1 MYTLFKCKLERRK
14 DMKIEKDYLDTLF
27 EFYGI
32 ESAPNQKDGIWI
44 KGENGELEPFDC
56 LKNFQDIFFP
66 TAQNQEETFSFK
78 DLKNFKL
85 AKRESYNIIYKSLSS
100 ILSEQF
106 YKDSNKREYS
116 EAA

>member
-1 MYTLFKCKLERRK
+1 
-14 DMKIEKDYLDTLF
+14 MKVEKDYLDTLF

-78 DLKNFKL
+78 DLNTTPFWCNWLMIASKSSKL
-85 AKRESYNIIYKSLSS
+85 RANLSRLCTITVSPKRT
-100 ILSEQF
+100 
-106 YKDSNKREYS
+106 
-116 EAA
+116 

>member
-14 DMKIEKDYLDTLF
+14 DMKVEKDYLDTLF

-66 TAQNQEETFSFK
+66 QRPPFQLLFKFSK
-78 DLKNFKL
+78 NSNHLVYIITLLKNFASQFGNYSLNFHYFFQK
-85 AKRESYNIIYKSLSS
+85 KKSR
-100 ILSEQF
+100 QQTT
-106 YKDSNKREYS
+106 
-116 EAA
+116 